1 MKALTFLVRILMGAV
16 FAFSGFTKAVDPY
29 GVSYKINDYF
39 IAFGWLDMDSF
50 ALPSAFLL
58 SALELTVGIML
69 LLNLRARFA
78 TFLALGL
85 ELIFTPITL
94 WLAITNAVSDCGC
107 FGDFIKLTNW
117 QTFWKNVIFL
127 VMIIFLIFR
136 SKTFHNPLS
145 DNVEL
150 GISAAI
156 YVFAILFQTYMVRH
170 LPIFDWRPYKV
181 GNNIAQLMEVPDDA
195 EKDSVVTLVTYQNTV
210 TGEIKD
216 FTMCMIPSSDDTTW
230 VWKDTKTEVVKEGFR
245 PDIHDFV
252 VRDTS
257 GFDYADTLLKMDQPI
272 LLVVAYDLYRSNE
285 EGLNTLRYVQDYALE
300 NNYLIIGY
308 TASDQAKVEQIKTD
322 YSIDFPF
329 FFGDGTAQK
338 TIIRANPGIVK
349 LEKGTVTGKWNWRDF
364 KTK

>member
-1 MKALTFLVRILMGAV
+1 
-16 FAFSGFTKAVDPY
+16 
-29 GVSYKINDYF
+29 
-39 IAFGWLDMDSF
+39 
-50 ALPSAFLL
+50 
-58 SALELTVGIML
+58 
-69 LLNLRARFA
+69 
-78 TFLALGL
+78 
-85 ELIFTPITL
+85 
-94 WLAITNAVSDCGC
+94 
-107 FGDFIKLTNW
+107 
-117 QTFWKNVIFL
+117 
-127 VMIIFLIFR
+127 
-136 SKTFHNPLS
+136 
-145 DNVEL
+145 
-150 GISAAI
+150 
-156 YVFAILFQTYMVRH
+156 MVRH